1 MSVKTLAQPDITLY
15 LDIDGVIQSVAL
27 CNAISGEAITGWQ
40 GRPWIETVEKVGSEK
55 VQRMLDDA
63 RTTGVSAF
71 RQINQRFPSGLEL
84 PMEFTAVRLGGKEG
98 LVAVGHSLQA
108 VAELQSR
115 LIAAQQAMEQDY
127 WKLREVETR
136 YRLLFDVSNEAVLLA
151 RVDNLQVIDANPAA
165 IRGLGF
171 GRGRDLLAEMAPA
184 ERAPFQAM
192 LQRVREQGRAPG
204 TLLHLGTERKAWTV
218 RASLMSSE
226 PGPVFLLQIVP
237 VGASSLEPQQD
248 DLPSVEKLIDRLPDG
263 FVVVDKEG
271 VVQQAN
277 QGFLDFAQIGAEGA
291 AIGERLGRWLSQPGA
306 DMAVLIA
313 NLQQYGVVRRFSTT
327 IHGELGTQT
336 PVEIS
341 AAKSTDSGHKFV
353 GILLREV
360 GRRMTASPGALS
372 LSAALADIVGQIGTI
387 ALPKLIKDTVGIV
400 ERHCIE
406 AALEQTDGNRTAA
419 AERLGLSRQSL
430 YEKLNRYEMDGGPK
444 TAMEILN

>member
-1 MSVKTLAQPDITLY
+1 MSVMSIAQPDITLY
-15 LDIDGVIQSVAL
+15 LDIEGVIQSVAL
-27 CNAISGEAITGWQ
+27 SNAISGEAIAGWQ
-40 GRPWIETVEKVGSEK
+40 GRPWIETVEKVGSDK

-63 RTTGVSAF
+63 RATGVSAF
-71 RQINQRFPSGLEL
+71 RQITQRFPSGLEL
-84 PMEFTAVRLGGKEG
+84 PMEFTAVRLGGKQG
-98 LVAVGHSLQA
+98 LVAVGRSLQA

-115 LIAAQQAMEQDY
+115 LISAQQAMEQDY

-136 YRLLFDVSNEAVLLA
+136 YRLLFDVSNEAVLLV
-151 RVDNLQVIDANPAA
+151 RVDNLQIIDANPAA
-165 IRGLGF
+165 IRGLGL

-192 LQRVREQGRAPG
+192 LLRVREQGRAPG

-237 VGASSLEPQQD
+237 VGAITLEPQQD
-248 DLPSVEKLIDRLPDG
+248 DLLSVEKLINRLPDG
-263 FVVVDKEG
+263 FVVVNNEG
-271 VVQQAN
+271 VILQAN
-277 QGFLDFAQIGAEGA
+277 QGFLDFAQIGVEGA

-306 DMAVLIA
+306 DMTVLTA

-327 IHGELGTQT
+327 IHGELGTET

-341 AAKSTDSGHKFV
+341 AAKSTDNDHKFV

-360 GRRMTASPGALS
+360 ARRMPASPQSLS
-372 LSAALADIVGQIGTI
+372 LSAALADIVGQSGTI
-387 ALPKLIKDTVGIV
+387 ALPKLIRDTIGVV

-406 AALEQTDGNRTAA
+406 AALEKTDGNRSAA

-430 YEKLNRYEMDGGPK
+430 YEKLNRYEMDGVPK
-444 TAMEILN
+444 IATESIN